1 MIGSNQR
8 NNNCFKY
15 LEQRKVSTGV
25 DYTRN
30 GRAAKITVD
39 DSEVTQRLT
48 TARSHYYP
56 QIGAQREIMLS
67 EVRGQDHSAG
77 LSCRQLEAQ
86 RRGKH
91 CYRTEITWVERD
103 GVIQFASFF
112 LSSSYRF
119 LPLSKQGRKPSGK
132 GPCMCSLR
140 ANNPALVHI
149 PLRGFRLL
157 SKCSTKTP
165 LCICNFQVK
174 IEKYFKIA

>member
-56 QIGAQREIMLS
+56 
-67 EVRGQDHSAG
+67 
-77 LSCRQLEAQ
+77 
-86 RRGKH
+86 
-91 CYRTEITWVERD
+91 
-103 GVIQFASFF
+103 
-112 LSSSYRF
+112 
-119 LPLSKQGRKPSGK
+119 
-132 GPCMCSLR
+132 
-140 ANNPALVHI
+140 
-149 PLRGFRLL
+149 
-157 SKCSTKTP
+157 
-165 LCICNFQVK
+165 
-174 IEKYFKIA
+174 

>member
-77 LSCRQLEAQ
+77 LFCRQLEAQ

-91 CYRTEITWVERD
+91 CYRTEITWGKGMGESEMSREEETPPSPPCV
-103 GVIQFASFF
+103 
-112 LSSSYRF
+112 LSSWKSHPGACSHVSN
-119 LPLSKQGRKPSGK
+119 PLVL
-132 GPCMCSLR
+132 SLGYSLES
-140 ANNPALVHI
+140 P
-149 PLRGFRLL
+149 GTFT
-157 SKCSTKTP
+157 KCSYLGFTTSSR
-165 LCICNFQVK
+165 F
-174 IEKYFKIA
+174 